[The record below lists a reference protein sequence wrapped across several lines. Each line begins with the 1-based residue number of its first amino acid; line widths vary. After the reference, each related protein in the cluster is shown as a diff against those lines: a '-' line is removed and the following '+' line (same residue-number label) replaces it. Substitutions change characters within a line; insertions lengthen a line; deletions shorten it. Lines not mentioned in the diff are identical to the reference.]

1 LISVIGQG
9 GLSQYFV
16 RKHMPCLIKHP
27 YEFDAKYSKRAAYFC
42 MEYAIHQPLKI
53 YAGGLGFLAGSYL
66 RSAFELKQNLVGIG
80 ILWKYGYYDQVR
92 KSDQTMDVLFE
103 EKVYGFLQPTGI
115 KFKISIF
122 QHDVWVTAWYLPP
135 EVFNTAPLFLLST
148 QLPENDYL
156 ARTIVHKLYDP
167 NPETKIAASILLGV
181 GGARL
186 LEEMG
191 WQPEIY
197 HLSEC
202 HGLPLIFYLYDR
214 YKDMAAVRRKLVFT
228 NHTPEDGGNPKSDL
242 LLLEKAGFFSGMP
255 MTEARSVAQITDNV
269 LDHTLTALHMSGIAN
284 GVSKMHVQTLHKMW
298 NAYPDICPIIPI
310 TNGQNAAYW
319 ADKEMYRALNAGD
332 DHALMQRKRACKEIL
347 FETVADENGEIF
359 RSDVLTIV
367 FAKRFTGYKR
377 ADLLLRDRDRFD
389 RLVNSKE
396 RPIQIIW
403 AGKPYPMDYAAV
415 GVFDKIVDAC
425 KSYLNCAVLVGYEL
439 KLSKLLKQGA
449 DVWLN
454 LPRLTHEASGTSGMS
469 AAMNG
474 SINVSIPDGWYP
486 EFVKDK
492 SNGFVIPPSD
502 PAFPD
507 HMQDDQDAASLYD
520 VLEKEV
526 IPMYYD
532 YPSSW
537 TAILKNGMRD
547 VLPYFDSGRMA
558 DEYYACLYTEGSR

>member
-1 LISVIGQG
+1 MAFS
-9 GLSQYFV
+9 F
-16 RKHMPCLIKHP
+16 KHP
-27 YEFDAKYSKRAAYFC
+27 YEPAAEYSKRVAYFC

-53 YAGGLGFLAGSYL
+53 YAGGLGFLAGSFL
-66 RSAFELKQNLVGIG
+66 RSAYELKQNVVGIG

-115 KFKISIF
+115 KFRISIF

-148 QLPENDYL
+148 RLPENDYL
-156 ARTIVHKLYDP
+156 AKTIVYKLYDP

-186 LEEMG
+186 LEELG

-202 HGLPLIFYLYDR
+202 HGLPLAFYLYDK
-214 YKDMAAVRRKLVFT
+214 YKDMAEVRRRLVFT
-228 NHTPEDGGNPKSDL
+228 NHTPEEGGNPKTDL
-242 LLLEKAGFFSGMP
+242 LLLEKAGFFSGIP
-255 MTEARSVAQITDNV
+255 ITEVRSVVHAGDSS
-269 LDHTLTALHMSGIAN
+269 LDHTLTALRMSGIAN
-284 GVSKMHVQTLHKMW
+284 GVSRIHLQTLQKMW
-298 NAYPDICPIIPI
+298 SSYPGICPLISI
-310 TNGQNAAYW
+310 TNGQDAAYW
-319 ADKEMYRALNAGD
+319 ADKEMYEALEAGD
-332 DHALMQRKRACKEIL
+332 DHALIQRKLECKDLL
-347 FETVADENGEIF
+347 FEIVADQNGEIF
-359 RSDVLTIV
+359 RRDVLTIV

-377 ADLLLRDRDRFD
+377 ADLLLRDRERFD
-389 RLVNSKE
+389 RLVNNKE
-396 RPIQIIW
+396 RPVQIIW

-425 KSYLNCAVLVGYEL
+425 KAYSNCAVLAGYEL
-439 KLSKLLKQGA
+439 KLSKLLKEGA

-474 SINVSIPDGWYP
+474 AVNVSTPDGWFP

-492 SNGFVIPPSD
+492 SNGFVIPSSD
-502 PAFPD
+502 PMLPE
-507 HMQDDQDAASLYD
+507 HIQDDQDVVSLYD

-537 TAILKNGMRD
+537 GAIIKNSMRGI
-547 VLPYFDSGRMA
+547 LPYFDSGRMA
-558 DEYYACLYTEGSR
+558 REYYTRLYTPGKGN

>member
-1 LISVIGQG
+1 MAFS
-9 GLSQYFV
+9 F
-16 RKHMPCLIKHP
+16 KHP
-27 YEFDAKYSKRAAYFC
+27 YEPAAEYSKPVAYFC

-66 RSAFELKQNLVGIG
+66 RSAYELRQNVVGIG

-92 KSDQTMDVLFE
+92 KSDQTMDILFE

-115 KFKISIF
+115 KLRISIF

-148 QLPENDYL
+148 RLPENDYL

-186 LEEMG
+186 LEELG

-202 HGLPLIFYLYDR
+202 HGLPLAFYLYDK
-214 YKDMAAVRRKLVFT
+214 YKDMTEVRRRLVFT
-228 NHTPEDGGNPKSDL
+228 NHTPEEGGNPKTDL
-242 LLLEKAGFFSGMP
+242 LLLEKADFFSGVP
-255 MTEARSVAQITDNV
+255 ITEVRSVVHAGDSV
-269 LDHTLTALHMSGIAN
+269 LDHTLTALRMSGIAN
-284 GVSKMHVQTLHKMW
+284 GVSKIHLQTLQRMW
-298 NAYPDICPIIPI
+298 NSHPDICPIISI
-310 TNGQNAAYW
+310 TNGQDAAYW
-319 ADKEMYRALNAGD
+319 ADKEMYAALEAGD
-332 DHALMQRKRACKEIL
+332 DQALMQRKLACKDLL
-347 FETVADENGEIF
+347 FEIVADQNGEIF
-359 RSDVLTIV
+359 RQDVLTIV

-389 RLVNSKE
+389 RLVNNKE
-396 RPIQIIW
+396 RPVQIIW

-415 GVFDKIVDAC
+415 GIFDKIVDAC
-425 KSYLNCAVLVGYEL
+425 KPYSNCAVLAGYEL

-474 SINVSIPDGWYP
+474 AVNVSTPDGWFP

-492 SNGFVIPPSD
+492 SNGFVIPSSD
-502 PAFPD
+502 PSLPE
-507 HMQDDQDAASLYD
+507 HIQDDKDVASLYD
-520 VLEKEV
+520 MLEKEV
-526 IPMYYD
+526 IRMYYD
-532 YPSSW
+532 YPTSW
-537 TAILKNGMRD
+537 GAIIKNSMRD
-547 VLPYFDSGRMA
+547 VLPYFDSRRMA
-558 DEYYACLYTEGSR
+558 REYYTRLYSPGKGS